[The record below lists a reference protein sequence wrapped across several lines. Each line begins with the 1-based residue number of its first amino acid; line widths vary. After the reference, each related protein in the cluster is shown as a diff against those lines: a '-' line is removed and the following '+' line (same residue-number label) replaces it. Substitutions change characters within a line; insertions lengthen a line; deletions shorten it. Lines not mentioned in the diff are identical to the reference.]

1 MEILKNFGV
10 NPLLLGAQIVNFLII
25 FFILKKFLY
34 KPVLELLK
42 KRQLII
48 KEGIKQAEESRVRL
62 EKVVIEEKNILRQA
76 RVTAKKVIEDAK
88 QESMELTK
96 QMNNSAK
103 KQTEKILK
111 DATEQISK
119 ESQEAEKRLAVQAS
133 SLAISIL
140 EKALSEFFPA
150 KEQEEV
156 VSNAL
161 TKIKKINPLSG
172 AKLNL

>member
-10 NPLLLGAQIVNFLII
+10 NPILLGAQIVNFLII
-25 FFILKKFLY
+25 FFILKKLIY

-42 KRQLII
+42 KRQIMI
-48 KEGIKQAEESRVRL
+48 RDGIKQAEESRVKL
-62 EKVVIEEKNILRQA
+62 EKVVIEEKNILRLAQLA
-76 RVTAKKVIEDAK
+76 AKKVIEDAK
-88 QESMELTK
+88 QESIELTK
-96 QMNNSAK
+96 QMNDSAK

-119 ESQEAEKRLAVQAS
+119 ESLEAEKKLAVQAS

-140 EKALSEFFPA
+140 EKALSEFFSA

-161 TKIKKINPLSG
+161 KKIKKIN
-172 AKLNL
+172 